1 MLLIDF
7 GLVWFAA
14 YRWVGILKIIPL
26 KWERMALAFL
36 FALAVKSVILF
47 FLVRL
52 GVQPTASIQL
62 GLSALVLGLA
72 LFFFPKPSGEEV
84 IISDQKTGLAWVTWF
99 VVGVLFVFSIINA
112 WFFPITE
119 SDAVWYH
126 IRGMSFL
133 HEVRFDSDWV
143 VHS

>member
-1 MLLIDF
+1 MLLSDF

-26 KWERMALAFL
+26 KWERLALAFL

-62 GLSALVLGLA
+62 GLSTLVLGLA
-72 LFFFPKPSGEEV
+72 LFFFRNQAEK
-84 IISDQKTGLAWVTWF
+84 
-99 VVGVLFVFSIINA
+99 
-112 WFFPITE
+112 
-119 SDAVWYH
+119 
-126 IRGMSFL
+126 R
-133 HEVRFDSDWV
+133 
-143 VHS
+143 